1 MVCFGLFWYS
11 AYWTIQ
17 TNAHCGKSPLQR
29 DHIVLKELQSK
40 SSILTIG
47 FRADMSGVNWLLAVA
62 IWRHCFLFWLP
73 LLHSCI
79 AVSGWYGWT
88 CWAFLVHHCRYVL
101 SLFEVRYFKMPC
113 ECAGG
118 GWCTDN
124 REVLAIGPTLTAHQ
138 VRNKVQH
145 QLLLIYCWFIDNVYG
160 AAFTEQSHQDG
171 SDMPCWVAIIFRQG
185 RDKFRVDAS
194 QCRFVDRKSLVTFD
208 WRVHDRQWL
217 NLSR

>member
-1 MVCFGLFWYS
+1 
-11 AYWTIQ
+11 
-17 TNAHCGKSPLQR
+17 
-29 DHIVLKELQSK
+29 
-40 SSILTIG
+40 
-47 FRADMSGVNWLLAVA
+47 
-62 IWRHCFLFWLP
+62 
-73 LLHSCI
+73 
-79 AVSGWYGWT
+79 
-88 CWAFLVHHCRYVL
+88 
-101 SLFEVRYFKMPC
+101 MPC

-124 REVLAIGPTLTAHQ
+124 REVLAIGHTLTAHQ

-194 QCRFVDRKSLVTFD
+194 QCRFVDRKSVVTFD
-208 WRVHDRQWL
+208 WHVNDWICPGSKIAFGSFGFAVGTRQPCPNCIPNTTGTAEEIVFLPKFSGAKPFKL
-217 NLSR
+217 NKLNFISIYRKTLALPSIKLN